1 MEKNEKKDPMVSET
15 QEWLNDTY
23 LGDSRFTKVKLS
35 GHTGWP
41 TIHGLILAFQIEL
54 GLQDTS
60 PNFGDSTIAMFKKTF
75 PEGIKQQN
83 QNDNTKKQYLY
94 YNTRSFMVQR
104 VFNRFTTYSKLS

>member
-41 TIHGLILAFQIEL
+41 TIH
-54 GLQDTS
+54 
-60 PNFGDSTIAMFKKTF
+60 
-75 PEGIKQQN
+75 
-83 QNDNTKKQYLY
+83 
-94 YNTRSFMVQR
+94 
-104 VFNRFTTYSKLS
+104 